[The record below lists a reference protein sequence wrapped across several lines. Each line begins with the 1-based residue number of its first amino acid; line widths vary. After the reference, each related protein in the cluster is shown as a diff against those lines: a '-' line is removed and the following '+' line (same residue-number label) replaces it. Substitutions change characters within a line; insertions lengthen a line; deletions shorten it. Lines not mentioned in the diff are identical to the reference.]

1 MTTLDPNDNY
11 VTLINTFQVKPERAD
26 ELAELLHHASE
37 VMSNVPGFVSANLHV
52 SEDKT
57 RVVNYA
63 QWRAKSDLEA
73 MYRNP
78 EAQPHMKSA
87 ADLAESYDP
96 VLYTLRY
103 SDGRSGT
110 DR

>member
-1 MTTLDPNDNY
+1 MTTLDLNDNY
-11 VTLINTFQVKPERAD
+11 VTLINTLQVKPERTD
-26 ELAELLHHASE
+26 DLAELLHHASQ
-37 VMSNVPGFVSANLHV
+37 VMGKVPGFVSANLHV

-63 QWRAKSDLEA
+63 QWRAKTDLEA

-78 EAQPHMKSA
+78 EAQSHLKSA

-96 VLYTLRY
+96 VLYTLRF
-103 SDGRSGT
+103 SDGHPGT